1 MEEKLKEFYR
11 LKYLDFTCYDVI
23 APHGVLD
30 IFQDI
35 AGKHSESYGM
45 SFDEMMAS
53 NMIWVLL
60 RVKYRV
66 IKNVPLYSKVNAI
79 TWPKKKGLVDFDR
92 ETIITDMDGNTLIEG
107 ISKWIVLDAT
117 TRKIIPARHIEYNAL
132 CPDDS
137 IFNDKFDKIK
147 DFNIEGL
154 SKQTYTI
161 QFCDVDHNGHTNN
174 AKYATMVLNVLCLKQ
189 DEVIKEF
196 EINFVNESHLGD
208 EIDLYYMKENNT
220 YLVKGVSKGK
230 TIFLSK
236 LTFKI

>member
-1 MEEKLKEFYR
+1 MTEKYR
-11 LKYLDFTCYDVI
+11 LKYLDYTRYDVI
-23 APHGVLD
+23 APHGILD
-30 IFQDI
+30 LFQDI
-35 AGKHSESYGM
+35 AGKHANTYGM
-45 SFDEMMAS
+45 SFEEMYQK
-53 NMIWVLL
+53 NQIWVLL
-60 RVKYRV
+60 RIKYKV
-66 IKNVPLYSKVNAI
+66 IKEIPLYSNVTVT

-117 TRKIIPARHIEYNAL
+117 TRKIIPARHIEYNAP
-132 CPDDS
+132 CPEDS

-154 SKQTYTI
+154 NKQTYTV

-208 EIDLYYMKENNT
+208 EIDLYYIKEYNT

-236 LTFKI
+236 LTF

>member
-1 MEEKLKEFYR
+1 MEAKLKEFYR

-35 AGKHSESYGM
+35 AGKHSDSYGM
-45 SFDEMMAS
+45 SFEEMMSS

-66 IKNVPLYSKVNAI
+66 IRNIPLYSKVNAI

-92 ETIITDMDGNTLIEG
+92 ETIITDMEGNTLIEG
-107 ISKWIVLDAT
+107 ISKWIVLDVA
-117 TRKIIPARHIEYNAL
+117 TRKIIPAKHIEYCAP
-132 CPDDS
+132 CPEDS
-137 IFNDKFDKIK
+137 LFNDKFDKIK
-147 DFNIEGL
+147 DFNIDGL
-154 SKQTYTI
+154 DKKTYVV

-174 AKYATMVLNVLCLKQ
+174 AKYATMALNTLCLSK

-196 EINFVNESHLGD
+196 EINFINESYLNN
-208 EIDLYYMKENNT
+208 EIDLYNIKEDKT
-220 YLVKGVSKGK
+220 YFVKGVSKDK
-230 TIFLSK
+230 TVFLC
-236 LTFKI
+236 KIVLE

>member
-1 MEEKLKEFYR
+1 MEAKLKEFYR

-35 AGKHSESYGM
+35 AGKHSDSYGM
-45 SFDEMMAS
+45 SFEYMMAS

-92 ETIITDMDGNTLIEG
+92 ETIITDMEGNTLIEG

-117 TRKIIPARHIEYNAL
+117 TRKIIPARHIEYNAP
-132 CPDDS
+132 CPEDS

-154 SKQTYTI
+154 NKQTYTV

-208 EIDLYYMKENNT
+208 EIDLYYIKEYNT

-236 LTFKI
+236 LTF

>member
-11 LKYLDFTCYDVI
+11 LKYLDFTCHDVI
-23 APHGVLD
+23 APHGILD

-66 IKNVPLYSKVNAI
+66 IKNIPLYSKVNAI

-92 ETIITDMDGNTLIEG
+92 ETIITDMEGNTLIEG
-107 ISKWIVLDAT
+107 ISKWIVLDVN
-117 TRKIIPARHIEYNAL
+117 TRKIIPARHIEYCAP

-147 DFNIEGL
+147 DFNIDGL
-154 SKQTYTI
+154 DKKTCVV

-174 AKYATMVLNVLCLKQ
+174 AKYATMALNTLCLSK

-196 EINFVNESHLGD
+196 EINFINESYLKD
-208 EIDLYYMKENNT
+208 EIDLYYIKEDKT
-220 YLVKGVSKGK
+220 YIVKGVSKNK
-230 TIFLSK
+230 TIFLCK
-236 LTFKI
+236 LTIE

>member
-60 RVKYRV
+60 RIKYRV

-92 ETIITDMDGNTLIEG
+92 ETIITDLEGNTLIEG

-154 SKQTYTI
+154 SKQTYTV

-220 YLVKGVSKGK
+220 YLVKGISKGK

-236 LTFKI
+236 LTF

>member
-45 SFDEMMAS
+45 SYDEMMAS
-53 NMIWVLL
+53 NKIWVLL

-66 IKNVPLYSKVNAI
+66 LKNIPLYGNVNAI

-92 ETIITDMDGNTLIEG
+92 ETIITDLEGNTLIEG

-117 TRKIIPARHIEYNAL
+117 TRKIIPARHIEYCAP
-132 CPDDS
+132 CPEDS

-147 DFNIEGL
+147 DFSIEGL
-154 SKQTYTI
+154 TKQSYI
-161 QFCDVDHNGHTNN
+161 VQFCDVDHNGHTNN
-174 AKYATMVLNVLCLKQ
+174 AKYASMALNAICLSKE
-189 DEVIKEF
+189 EVIKEF
-196 EINFVNESHLGD
+196 EINFVNESYLKD
-208 EIDLYYMKENNT
+208 EIDLYYIKEENC
-220 YLVKGVSKGK
+220 YFVKGVSKEK

-236 LTFKI
+236 LTLE

>member
-1 MEEKLKEFYR
+1 MEAKLKEFYR

-35 AGKHSESYGM
+35 AGKHSDSYGM
-45 SFDEMMAS
+45 SFEEMMSS

-66 IKNVPLYSKVNAI
+66 IRNIPLYSKVNAI

-92 ETIITDMDGNTLIEG
+92 ETIITDMEGNTLIEG
-107 ISKWIVLDAT
+107 ISKWIVLDAK
-117 TRKIIPARHIEYNAL
+117 TRKIIPAKHIEYNAP

-137 IFNDKFDKIK
+137 VFNDKFDKIK
-147 DFNIEGL
+147 DFNIDRL
-154 SKQTYTI
+154 DKKTYVV

-174 AKYATMVLNVLCLKQ
+174 AKYATMALNTLCLSK

-196 EINFVNESHLGD
+196 EINFINESYLND
-208 EIDLYYMKENNT
+208 EIYLYNIKEDKT
-220 YLVKGVSKGK
+220 YFVKGVSKDK
-230 TIFLSK
+230 TVFLC
-236 LTFKI
+236 KIVLE

>member
-35 AGKHSESYGM
+35 AGKHSASYGM
-45 SFDEMMAS
+45 SFDEMMSS

-66 IKNVPLYSKVNAI
+66 LRNIPLYSKVNAI

-107 ISKWIVLDAT
+107 ISKWIVLDVN
-117 TRKIIPARHIEYNAL
+117 TRKIIPARHIEYCAP
-132 CPDDS
+132 CPEDS

-174 AKYATMVLNVLCLKQ
+174 AKYATMALNTLCLSK

-196 EINFVNESHLGD
+196 EINFINESYLND
-208 EIDLYYMKENNT
+208 EIDLYNIKEDKT
-220 YLVKGVSKGK
+220 YFVKGVSKDK
-230 TIFLSK
+230 TVFLC
-236 LTFKI
+236 KIVLE